1 MSNLLHGII
10 HGKTIQLD
18 EDPGIGEGQP
28 VQVVVQPAAPP
39 KRWGDGLR
47 RCAGSMAD
55 DPDFDAI
62 MQEIQDE
69 RKRAKFREVQ
79 E

>member
-1 MSNLLHGII
+1 MSSLLHGII

-28 VQVVVQPAAPP
+28 VQVMVKPADAKKP
-39 KRWGDGLR
+39 WGEGLR

-55 DPDFDAI
+55 DPEFDAI

-69 RKRAKFREVQ
+69 RKRARFLEVI